1 MEALSATVCLL
12 TIAGW
17 LLLLALQQL
26 QRPPGEEVGRVAMV
40 LVGAR
45 LGCGVAIPYQRAL
58 LDDVSQGAVVMLG
71 ANV

>member
-1 MEALSATVCLL
+1 M
-12 TIAGW
+12 
-17 LLLLALQQL
+17 LALQQL
-26 QRPPGEEVGRVAMV
+26 QRPPGEEVGCVAMV

>member
-1 MEALSATVCLL
+1 M
-12 TIAGW
+12 
-17 LLLLALQQL
+17 LALQQL
-26 QRPPGEEVGRVAMV
+26 QRSPGEEVGRVAVV